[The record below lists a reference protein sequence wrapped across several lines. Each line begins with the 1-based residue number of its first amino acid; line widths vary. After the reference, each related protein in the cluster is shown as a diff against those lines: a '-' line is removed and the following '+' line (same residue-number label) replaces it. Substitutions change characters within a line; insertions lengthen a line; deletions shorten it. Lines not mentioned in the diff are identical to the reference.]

1 MQNNKPIWIN
11 QNQVAS
17 GKKPVI
23 FLATP
28 VHSEVSIHYVQSLL
42 TLQQECMKKGILI
55 SFALL
60 KSSLVT
66 QGRNLC
72 VNNLF
77 EQSTHATKYTHLF
90 FVDSDIEFQPE
101 TLFKLIEADKDV
113 IGAPYPL
120 KCIDWEKIEARR
132 SRNNMTNPV
141 EISKMGFTWPV
152 KLEDK
157 DIIEVKDHVAE
168 VTHVP
173 TGCTL
178 YKKEVFEKMIKAY
191 PDKKISQPTF
201 INGQTIEKEYM
212 YNFFDTY
219 HEPET
224 KRYYGED
231 FGFCK
236 RWSEIGGK
244 CHILVNQ
251 FVTHIGEYKYEGR
264 IHDDLS
270 LTKVIDVPKKN

>member
-11 QNQVAS
+11 QNPATS
-17 GKKPVI
+17 SKKPVI

-77 EQSTHATKYTHLF
+77 EQSTTATKYTHLF
-90 FVDSDIEFQPE
+90 FVDSDIEFQSQ
-101 TLFKLIEADKDV
+101 TLFKLLEADKD
-113 IGAPYPL
+113 IIAAPYPL
-120 KCIDWEKIEARR
+120 KAIDWNKVEKRR
-132 SRNNMTNPV
+132 KERNITDPNI
-141 EISKMGFTWPV
+141 ISKMGFTWPV
-152 KLEDK
+152 KLENSDV
-157 DIIEVKDHVAE
+157 IEVKNNIAE

-178 YKKEVFEKMIKAY
+178 YKREVFEKMIKAY
-191 PDKKISQPTF
+191 PEKRISQPTF
-201 INGQTIEKEYM
+201 VNGEVVEKEYM

-219 HEPET
+219 HDPENH
-224 KRYYGED
+224 RYYGED

-244 CHILVNQ
+244 CHILVDQ
-251 FVTHIGEYKYEGR
+251 HITHIGEYKYEGR

-270 LTKVIDVPKKN
+270 LTKIVDAPKKN

>member
-1 MQNNKPIWIN
+1 MQNNEPIWVN
-11 QNQVAS
+11 KTPVTS
-17 GKKPVI
+17 SEKPVI

-28 VHSEVSIHYVQSLL
+28 VHSEVSIHYTQSLL
-42 TLQQECMKKGILI
+42 TLQQECLKRNIMI

-72 VNNLF
+72 VSNMF
-77 EQSTHATKYTHLF
+77 EQDIKYTHLF
-90 FVDSDIEFQPE
+90 FVDSDIEFKPK

-120 KCIDWEKIEARR
+120 KSIDWDKIEVRR
-132 SRNNMTNPV
+132 QRHNVTDFNK
-141 EISKMGFTWPV
+141 ISKLGYMWPV
-152 KLEDK
+152 KMEHK
-157 DIIEVKDHVAE
+157 DEIEIKNNVAE
-168 VTHVP
+168 VSHVP

-178 YKKEVFEKMIKAY
+178 YKREVFEKMFKAF
-191 PDKKISQPTF
+191 PDKKIIQPTI
-201 INGQTIEKEYM
+201 INGKEANKEHM
-212 YNFFDTY
+212 YNLFDTY
-219 HEPET
+219 HEPST

-236 RWSEIGGK
+236 RWTEIGGK

-251 FVTHIGEYKYEGR
+251 YITHIGEYKFEGC

-270 LTKVIDVPKKN
+270 LTKVVDEPHKNK